1 MTATRRAGAARPQK
15 PGRETAS
22 DDRELL
28 IVRTFDAPRALV
40 WRAWTEGELTAKWMA
55 PAGFTIPLSEGDLR
69 PGGAWRAQM
78 RSPEGELLHLAG
90 VYREIVPPERLVF
103 THAWTDEHGKP
114 GPETLVTVTL
124 AEEGG
129 KTVMTFRQSG
139 FSSAASRDGHGEGWT
154 ECFDRLVELL
164 AETEG

>member
-1 MTATRRAGAARPQK
+1 MRAERG
-15 PGRETAS
+15 TT

-40 WRAWTEGELTAKWMA
+40 WRAWTEPERMARWMS
-55 PAGFTIPLSEGDLR
+55 PAGFTIPFNEGKLR
-69 PGGAWRAQM
+69 PGGAWRAHM
-78 RSPEGELLHLAG
+78 RSPDGEDHHCAG

-129 KTVMTFRQSG
+129 KTVMTFRQTG
-139 FSSAASRDGHGEGWT
+139 FSSAESRDGHGGGWT
-154 ECFDRLVELL
+154 ECFDKLGELL
-164 AETEG
+164 AEAEG